1 MTQQIINVG
10 VTANDKT
17 GDTIRSAFTKVN
29 TNFTELY
36 ANFTS
41 IVQIPSQTGNSGLY
55 LTTNGIG
62 LSWASGAG
70 GGASLPSLT
79 GNTGKFLTTTDGI
92 NASWGAPTIGASTLT
107 GNTLAST
114 VINSNLSSLGTLT
127 GLSVQGNATISN
139 NLTIGGNLV
148 VTGTTTS
155 VNQSNLSITNSLV
168 FLANN
173 NSSNSVDIGMVGTY
187 NSTYYTGLVKHVG
200 DGYWYLF
207 SGETSAIS
215 TTINISDST
224 FSINTLKANL
234 IGSVTGNA
242 TTVTNGVY
250 TTGSYSD
257 PSWITSLSSTKVLP
271 TQTVGLNG
279 YYLTTNGSVA
289 AWTAFPVAST
299 TQTGGVKVD
308 GTTITINGSGVIS
321 AAAGTTVPALT
332 GNTGKYLTNNG
343 TNTSWQ
349 AFSITTNT
357 ASNSLSALSLS
368 NGIWS
373 YTPFSLPGAFTLTN
387 NAVIKDT
394 ATNALS
400 FGNQAGLT
408 TQGTAALAL
417 GYQSGQTQG
426 NYALSIGYQAGQTSQ
441 SAQGIA
447 IGTQA
452 GSNGQNTNA
461 IAIGSLAGQ
470 TTQGQNSIAIGY
482 NAGVSSQVAGS
493 IIINATGSLLN
504 AQTNAGLYAAPIRN
518 DATSTT
524 NFIFYNTST
533 KELTYSTVS
542 TLGSVQSVSV
552 ASANGFA
559 GTVATSTS
567 TPAITITTSVTGL
580 LKGNGS
586 SVTAAVG
593 GTDYQTA
600 QSVTGIVKSSGTTR
614 SAAVAGT
621 DYLAPNSISVTTN
634 AASGNGSLSY
644 NNGVFTFTP
653 ASAGSGTVTAVSVA
667 SANGFAGT
675 VATSTSTPAITITTS
690 ITGLLKGNGSALS
703 SATSGTDYAPGTSAL
718 ATGIVK
724 STTSTGALTIAVA
737 GTDYLAPNSISV
749 TTNAA
754 SGNGSLIYNNGV
766 FTFTPA
772 SAGSGTV
779 TAVSVASANGFAG
792 TVATSTSTPAI
803 TITTSIT
810 GLLKGNGS
818 AVSAATAGTDYQAP
832 ITITGLAKGSG
843 VAGTLTAATAGT
855 DYLAPPSGTS
865 ILKANSGGALANAVA
880 GTDYQAPIGTIVGIV
895 KGNGANALTAA
906 VSGTD
911 YAPATSGTG
920 LLKGNGSG
928 GFSTA
933 SAGVDYAIAQSV
945 TGIVKSS
952 GTTRSAATSGTDYAP
967 GTSALATGIVKS
979 TTSTGALSIAVAGTD
994 YIAPYTS
1001 QTANYIFA
1009 APSGSAGTP
1018 VFRAMTSADLPI
1030 AGVSILGAVKIG
1042 TGISIAGDGTIS
1054 VSVAGNE
1061 NANTFYAGPTSGG
1074 ATNPTFRTIVAAD
1087 IPTLNQNTTGTAAA
1101 IAGGAARQIVYQTAA
1116 GTSGFISAPSAPGYL
1131 QYNGS
1136 GFVWATTT
1144 SPVINQLSS
1153 STYILAI
1160 DSNGNIALN
1169 NGASNV
1175 WGVGN
1180 TGIQSYYGSTSG
1192 SVAFQAPAVA
1202 GSQSYTWPTAVPG
1215 TNGYVLSATTAGVMS
1230 WVAQPTIPTYTV
1242 TTGSASGNGALSLTG
1257 TTFTFNPAS
1266 IPTYTVSTAAA
1277 SGSGALSLSGTTFTF
1292 TPPALSNYATLSN
1305 TGQIFTDTSGGT
1317 NYSLKIANGSTGS
1330 VFGIGTGN
1338 NAYGIANDALNNTI
1352 SGYVPYTVSAST
1364 ITFKTGASIPATAL
1378 SIASNGAVTIGTL
1391 AGLLKGTAGVIS
1403 AAAASDINTTF
1414 GSQTQ
1419 NYVYAAPSSS
1429 AGTPTFRALVATDI
1443 PALNQNTSGTA
1454 AGLSVT
1460 LIATS
1465 GGTGQSSYTIGDIL
1479 YASTPTALSKLA
1491 AGPNTYVLTSNGA
1504 GSAPSWAAP
1513 GIAAAASLTGTTL
1526 AAGVTSSSLTSFGA
1540 TPAMTSPSITT
1551 SLTTPSTT
1559 FALVN
1564 TTATTVNFAGG
1575 ATTALNIG
1583 ASNAP
1588 VTAFAAT
1595 ATTSSTAASLGYI
1608 GMPQQSKSSA
1618 YTTVI
1623 GDQGKHIYVTATA
1636 TITIDSNANVA
1647 YPIGTTIAFI
1657 AGTGATVT
1665 IAITSDTMYLGG
1677 TGTTG
1682 SRTLAAYGM
1691 ATAVKVAATTWFIN
1705 GTGLT

>member
-36 ANFTS
+36 TNFTS

-148 VTGTTTS
+148 VTGTTIS

-690 ITGLLKGNGSALS
+690 ITGLLKGNGSA
-703 SATSGTDYAPGTSAL
+703 
-718 ATGIVK
+718 
-724 STTSTGALTIAVA
+724 
-737 GTDYLAPNSISV
+737 
-749 TTNAA
+749 
-754 SGNGSLIYNNGV
+754 
-766 FTFTPA
+766 
-772 SAGSGTV
+772 
-779 TAVSVASANGFAG
+779 
-792 TVATSTSTPAI
+792 
-803 TITTSIT
+803 
-810 GLLKGNGS
+810 
-818 AVSAATAGTDYQAP
+818 VSAATAGTDYQAP

-1030 AGVSILGAVKIG
+1030 AGVGILGAVKIG

-1352 SGYVPYTVSAST
+1352 SGYVPYTISAST

-1429 AGTPTFRALVATDI
+1429 AGTPIFRALVATDI

-1491 AGPNTYVLTSNGA
+1491 AGSNTYVLTSNGA

-1595 ATTSSTAASLGYI
+1595 ATTTSTAASLGYI

-1623 GDQGKHIYVTATA
+1623 GDAGKHIYVTATA

-1657 AGTGATVT
+1657 AASGATAT
-1665 IAITSDTMYLGG
+1665 IAITTDTMYLGG

-1682 SRTLAAYGM
+1682 SRTLAPFGM

>member
-10 VTANDKT
+10 TTANDKT
-17 GDTIRSAFTKVN
+17 GDTIRTAFTKVN

-92 NASWGAPTIGASTLT
+92 NASWGTPTIGASTLT
-107 GNTLAST
+107 GNTLAAT

-139 NLTIGGNLV
+139 NLTIGGNLL

-173 NSSNSVDIGMVGTY
+173 NSSNSVDIGIVGTY

-215 TTINISDST
+215 TTININDST
-224 FSINTLKANL
+224 FSLNTLKANL

-279 YYLTTNGSVA
+279 YYLTTNGSTA

-299 TQTGGVKVD
+299 IQTGGVKVD

-394 ATNALS
+394 AINALS

-408 TQGTAALAL
+408 TQGIAALAL

-441 SAQGIA
+441 AAQGIA

-452 GSNGQNTNA
+452 GSSGQNTNA

-482 NAGVSSQVAGS
+482 NAGVTSQVAGS

-542 TLGSVQSVSV
+542 TLGSVQSVSI

-634 AASGNGSLSY
+634 AASGNGSL
-644 NNGVFTFTP
+644 
-653 ASAGSGTVTAVSVA
+653 
-667 SANGFAGT
+667 
-675 VATSTSTPAITITTS
+675 
-690 ITGLLKGNGSALS
+690 
-703 SATSGTDYAPGTSAL
+703 
-718 ATGIVK
+718 
-724 STTSTGALTIAVA
+724 
-737 GTDYLAPNSISV
+737 
-749 TTNAA
+749 
-754 SGNGSLIYNNGV
+754 IYNNGV

-818 AVSAATAGTDYQAP
+818 AVSSATSGIDYQAP

-865 ILKANSGGALANAVA
+865 LLKANSGGALANAVA
-880 GTDYQAPIGTIVGIV
+880 GTDYQAPIGTITGIV

-933 SAGVDYAIAQSV
+933 AAGVDYAVAQSV

-952 GTTRSAATSGTDYAP
+952 GTTRSSAVAGTDYAP

-979 TTSTGALSIAVAGTD
+979 TTSTGALTIAVAGTD
-994 YIAPYTS
+994 YITPYTS

-1030 AGVSILGAVKIG
+1030 AGAGTLGAVKIG

-1061 NANTFYAGPTSGG
+1061 SANTFYAGPTSGG

-1136 GFVWATTT
+1136 GFVWSTTT
-1144 SPVINQLSS
+1144 SQVVNQLSS
-1153 STYILAI
+1153 STYVLAI

-1192 SVAFQAPAVA
+1192 SVAFRAPAVA

-1215 TNGYVLSATTAGVMS
+1215 TNDYVLSATTAGVMS

-1242 TTGSASGNGALSLTG
+1242 TTGSASGSGALSLTG

-1266 IPTYTVSTAAA
+1266 IPTYTVSTASAN
-1277 SGSGALSLSGTTFTF
+1277 GSGALSLSGTTFTF
-1292 TPPALSNYATLSN
+1292 TPPALSNYATISN
-1305 TGQIFTDTSGGT
+1305 TGQTFTDTSGGT
-1317 NYSLKIANGSTGS
+1317 NYSLKIANGTTGAIFAVGTGS
-1330 VFGIGTGN
+1330 DV
-1338 NAYGIANDALNNTI
+1338 YGIANDMLNHSV

-1364 ITFKTGASIPATAL
+1364 VTFKTGASSPAIAL
-1378 SIASNGAVTIGTL
+1378 SIAANGAVTIGTL
-1391 AGLLKGTAGVIS
+1391 AGLLKGTSGVIS
-1403 AAAASDINTTF
+1403 AAAASDINSTF

-1419 NYVYAAPSSS
+1419 NYVYAAPSASS
-1429 AGTPTFRALVATDI
+1429 GTPTFRALVATDI
-1443 PALNQNTSGTA
+1443 PTLNQNTSGTA

-1460 LIATS
+1460 LNAVS

-1526 AAGVTSSSLTSFGA
+1526 ASGVTSSSLTSFGT

-1595 ATTSSTAASLGYI
+1595 ATTASTAASVGYLGSPI
-1608 GMPQQSKSSA
+1608 NTQAST
-1618 YTTVI
+1618 YTLVI
-1623 GDQGKHIYVTATA
+1623 GDTGKTIYAGGNL
-1636 TITIDSNANVA
+1636 TIPANASVA
-1647 YPIGTTIAFI
+1647 FPIGTIINVIAS
-1657 AGTGATVT
+1657 AGIT
-1665 IAITSDTMYLGG
+1665 IAITSDTLQWGG
-1677 TGTTG
+1677 QATSTTGT
-1682 SRTLAAYGM
+1682 RTVAAYGM
-1691 ATAVKVAATTWFIN
+1691 ASLQKVTNTIWYIS
-1705 GTGLT
+1705 GVGVT